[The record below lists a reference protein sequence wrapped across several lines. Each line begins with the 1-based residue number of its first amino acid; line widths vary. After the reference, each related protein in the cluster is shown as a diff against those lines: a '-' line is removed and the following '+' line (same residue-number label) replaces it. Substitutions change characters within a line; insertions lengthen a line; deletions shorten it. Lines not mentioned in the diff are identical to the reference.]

1 DPRYAQIWYA
11 VDELRHDI
19 RGPIAPHAVHKR
31 LLKMRAEGR
40 IPGGPFDEG
49 DLSILFREAMP
60 ASAGYF
66 AEQVAKKAVASRL
79 VDF

>member
-1 DPRYAQIWYA
+1 
-11 VDELRHDI
+11 
-19 RGPIAPHAVHKR
+19 KR

-40 IPGGPFDEG
+40 IPGVPFDEG

-66 AEQVAKKAVASRL
+66 AEQVAVATMSRELKLLAKEFQL
-79 VDF
+79 VVVVLCQLNRASEQRTDKRPMI

>member
-1 DPRYAQIWYA
+1 
-11 VDELRHDI
+11 
-19 RGPIAPHAVHKR
+19 R

-40 IPGGPFDEG
+40 IPGVPFDEG

-60 ASAGYF
+60 ASAGSF

-79 VDF
+79 VDFGLKVQQAGMNAAFDENADLAALQAA

>member
-1 DPRYAQIWYA
+1 
-11 VDELRHDI
+11 DELRHDI
-19 RGPIAPHAVHKR
+19 RGPIAPHAVHTR

-40 IPGGPFDEG
+40 IPGVPFDEG
-49 DLSILFREAMP
+49 DLSILVREAMP

>member
-1 DPRYAQIWYA
+1 
-11 VDELRHDI
+11 
-19 RGPIAPHAVHKR
+19 R

-40 IPGGPFDEG
+40 IPGVPFDEG

-60 ASAGYF
+60 ASAGDF

-79 VDF
+79 VDFGLKVQQAGMNAAFDENADLAALQAA